1 MVASSLADTMRL
13 KTGWKITLLMGALCP
28 VKLNFSG
35 GLGIHS
41 DGDLLPRVGAPSIN
55 SFSASESLDSNSI
68 TYNFV
73 MCHSKGYSANS
84 AINRNKSF
92 CDNSIESKEREKER
106 IFVNFLKLKK
116 FYTFFCNRMTEV
128 HFFSKRPPY
137 FLSTS
142 PGISASFL
150 NASSAS

>member
-1 MVASSLADTMRL
+1 MFLEKRDNVSVYALTLMVASSLADTIRL

-28 VKLNFSG
+28 VRLNFSG

-73 MCHSKGYSANS
+73 ICHSKDYSANTLS
-84 AINRNKSF
+84 ENKFF
-92 CDNSIESKEREKER
+92 CNSIESKEKEN
-106 IFVNFLKLKK
+106 I
-116 FYTFFCNRMTEV
+116 CQ
-128 HFFSKRPPY
+128 FS
-137 FLSTS
+137 
-142 PGISASFL
+142 
-150 NASSAS
+150 

>member
-1 MVASSLADTMRL
+1 MVASSLADTTRL

-28 VKLNFSG
+28 VKLYFSG

-41 DGDLLPRVGAPSIN
+41 DGDLLPRVGAPSMN
-55 SFSASESLDSNSI
+55 SFSASESLDSSSI
-68 TYNFV
+68 TYDIHRVSSHDYLSNV
-73 MCHSKGYSANS
+73 ISLSNPCMYAMAHE
-84 AINRNKSF
+84 
-92 CDNSIESKEREKER
+92 SIEK
-106 IFVNFLKLKK
+106 IFFKLGKA
-116 FYTFFCNRMTEV
+116 TFFCNRITEV
-128 HFFSKRPPY
+128 HFFSNRPPY

>member
-68 TYNFV
+68 TYN
-73 MCHSKGYSANS
+73 M
-84 AINRNKSF
+84 SF
-92 CDNSIESKEREKER
+92 
-106 IFVNFLKLKK
+106 
-116 FYTFFCNRMTEV
+116 
-128 HFFSKRPPY
+128 KRL
-137 FLSTS
+137 LS
-142 PGISASFL
+142 
-150 NASSAS
+150 